1 LASGDV
7 VSNMCF
13 SIASGTVNIQP
24 AAGVTVMINYLTCDT
39 ANGILGGVNEAGV
52 PISYIMHNLD
62 NSGTDTTSVQDWIDK
77 FNLRLFI
84 NNTQFVY
91 VGTSSGAI
99 KFSYGAIEL

>member
-7 VSNMCF
+7 VSNF
-13 SIASGTVNIQP
+13 VLSIASGTVDIQP

-39 ANGILGGVNEAGV
+39 ANGICGGVNEAGV

-62 NSGTDTTSVQDWIDK
+62 SSGSDTTNVQNWIDK
-77 FNLRLFI
+77 FNLRLFM
-84 NNTQFVY
+84 NNTQFIY
-91 VGTSSGAI
+91 LGTSSGAI